1 VSALV
6 VGLSHKSAPVAILE
20 QAAVSGDTLTK
31 LLRDVALTD
40 SVAETFVVSTC
51 NRVEVYADV
60 DRFHAGVTAICELLA
75 RHCGVQARD
84 LTAHLYVH
92 YEDRALAHLLAVA
105 CGLDSVVVGEDQILG
120 QVRSA
125 LKLAEENGTIGR
137 VLGELGRLALR
148 AGKRARTET
157 GIARAG
163 QSLVSVAI
171 DLAAAR
177 LNATAT
183 QGVTPGLAGR
193 NVLVVGAGAMS
204 TLAATTAAQQGA
216 SSIAVANRTRRHA
229 ERLAAKVNAEVVA
242 LADLGPAL
250 ASADLIISCT
260 GATGYVITRELLSA
274 ARAALPHPAGRGPL
288 VVLDLAMP
296 RDVEPAVAD
305 LPGVA
310 LIGMDRLSEQRT
322 DAGADEV
329 AAVRAICEAELAAYQ
344 SAVDAARVAPT
355 VVALRAK
362 AATVVDA
369 ELARLA
375 GRLSGD
381 GLSVRALDEIAQT
394 MRRVVDKLL
403 HAPTVR
409 VKELASSPGGEDYA
423 AALRVLFDLDPRA
436 VEAVTRAAT
445 DQTTDQTTGDQTT
458 DQEDTVSGR

>member
-1 VSALV
+1 MSVLV

-20 QAAVSGDTLTK
+20 QAAVSGDTLAK
-31 LLRDVALTD
+31 MLRDVALTD
-40 SVAETFVVSTC
+40 PVAETFVVSTC

-84 LTAHLYVH
+84 LTTHLYVH
-92 YEDRALAHLLAVA
+92 YEDRAVAHLLGVA
-105 CGLDSVVVGEDQILG
+105 CGLDSVVVGEGQILG

-125 LKLAEENGTIGR
+125 LKLAEEQGTVGR

-148 AGKRARTET
+148 AGKRARAET
-157 GIARAG
+157 GIDRAG
-163 QSLVSVAI
+163 QSLVSVAVE
-171 DLAAAR
+171 LAAAALGAAAAQDR
-177 LNATAT
+177 S
-183 QGVTPGLAGR
+183 LAGR
-193 NVLVVGAGAMS
+193 DVLVVGAGAMS
-204 TLAATTAAQQGA
+204 TLAATTAGKNGA
-216 SSIAVANRTRRHA
+216 ASITVANRTRRHA
-229 ERLAAKVNAEVVA
+229 ERLAAKVGAAVVA
-242 LADLGPAL
+242 LGDLGPAL
-250 ASADLIISCT
+250 AGADLVITCT
-260 GATGYVITRELLSA
+260 GADGYVITPDLL
-274 ARAALPHPAGRGPL
+274 AGRPRRGRM

-296 RDVEPAVAD
+296 RDVDPAVAR
-305 LPGVA
+305 LPGVTV
-310 LIGMDRLSEQRT
+310 IGMDQLSEHGT
-322 DAGADEV
+322 DAGADDV

-375 GRLSGD
+375 GRLSAD
-381 GLSVRALDEIAQT
+381 GLSARALEEIAQT

-409 VKELASSPGGEDYA
+409 VKELAGSPGGEDYA

-445 DQTTDQTTGDQTT
+445 DQ
-458 DQEDTVSGR
+458 EEAR

>member
-1 VSALV
+1 M
-6 VGLSHKSAPVAILE
+6 
-20 QAAVSGDTLTK
+20 
-31 LLRDVALTD
+31 
-40 SVAETFVVSTC
+40 
-51 NRVEVYADV
+51 
-60 DRFHAGVTAICELLA
+60 
-75 RHCGVQARD
+75 
-84 LTAHLYVH
+84 
-92 YEDRALAHLLAVA
+92 
-105 CGLDSVVVGEDQILG
+105 
-120 QVRSA
+120 
-125 LKLAEENGTIGR
+125 
-137 VLGELGRLALR
+137 
-148 AGKRARTET
+148 
-157 GIARAG
+157 
-163 QSLVSVAI
+163 
-171 DLAAAR
+171 
-177 LNATAT
+177 
-183 QGVTPGLAGR
+183 
-193 NVLVVGAGAMS
+193 VGAGAMS

-250 ASADLIISCT
+250 AAADLIISCT

-274 ARAALPHPAGRGPL
+274 ALAKLPADRGPL

-296 RDVEPAVAD
+296 RDVEPAVAG

-310 LIGMDRLSEQRT
+310 LIGMDQLSAQGT

-329 AAVRAICEAELAAYQ
+329 AAVRAICEDELAAYQ

-362 AATVVDA
+362 AATVVDG

-381 GLSVRALDEIAQT
+381 GLSARALDEIAQT

-458 DQEDTVSGR
+458 DQTTGEQPTGQEDTVSGR